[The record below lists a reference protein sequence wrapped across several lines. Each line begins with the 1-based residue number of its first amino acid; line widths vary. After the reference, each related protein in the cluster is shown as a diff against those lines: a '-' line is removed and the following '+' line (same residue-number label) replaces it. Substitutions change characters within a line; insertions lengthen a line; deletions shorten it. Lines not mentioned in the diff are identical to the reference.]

1 MDLKSLAK
9 NLELDEDEFLE
20 LVSLFLKT
28 SSSDLNK
35 LQTAI
40 EKGDGQKMAE
50 LAHSV
55 KGAAVTLGLTEIF
68 ENVKKLETDVKAN
81 DLDGAA
87 RWVRSI
93 RQEFDRMTK
102 GLNKKVKF
110 KKFK

>member
-28 SSSDLNK
+28 SSSDLDK
-35 LQTAI
+35 LRAAL

-50 LAHSV
+50 FAHSI

-68 ENVKKLETDVKAN
+68 EYAKKLETNVLAN
-81 DLDGAA
+81 DLNGVAK
-87 RWVRSI
+87 WVRSI
-93 RQEFDRMTK
+93 QEEFDRITK
-102 GLNKKVKF
+102 CFNKKVNSKN
-110 KKFK
+110 